1 MRQVKDLQHQA
12 TKLISGKPNVQSIEQ
27 FGKYAEEI
35 KAFLK
40 KEELIPEL
48 KKLVNE
54 IPSIPQNKIT
64 PRSGALALLAPNFLM
79 YWIYEKEY
87 ISKSLPIVEQARGKF
102 ASIEFIMKNMID

>member
-1 MRQVKDLQHQA
+1 MKNQHLLRQVKDLQHQA

-79 YWIYEKEY
+79 YWICLLYT
-87 ISKSLPIVEQARGKF
+87 SPSPRDATLSRMPSSA
-102 ASIEFIMKNMID
+102 